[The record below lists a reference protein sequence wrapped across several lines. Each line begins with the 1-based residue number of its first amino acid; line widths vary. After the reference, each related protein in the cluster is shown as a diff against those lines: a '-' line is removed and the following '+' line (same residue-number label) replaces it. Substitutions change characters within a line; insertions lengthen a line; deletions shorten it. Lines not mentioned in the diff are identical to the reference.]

1 MAAGNAHLLHRILR
15 GADAGG
21 VEQRDR
27 HPLQHDLAFQQIAS
41 GAGQIR
47 HDRPLT
53 PTEAIEQGAL
63 AHIGA
68 TDQCHP
74 QSLAQSGAALSV
86 LHELQQR
93 TPHIQQ
99 LPQQRRT
106 IKGRQILLE
115 IHPGLQFTELIEQA
129 LPQRFN
135 PLLHATIHTRHRQ
148 LSGALTARGHQI
160 ADRLRTGEIKATIE
174 HRSLAELTGLGA
186 TNAGL
191 SQHPFQHALDGHHSA
206 VTMDLHH
213 VFTREAAR
221 RQHQQ
226 HQHFIDPL
234 SPVLGEHMAIQHP
247 MALPGLITRDAGHRA
262 HCVLGLR
269 TRQTNHCNAAL
280 TGRHGCCHGRNRQAL
295 PVDLL
300 HCSGAAAPS
309 PSFLR
314 SHPISR
320 GQDH

>member
-1 MAAGNAHLLHRILR
+1 MAAGNAHLFHRILR

-27 HPLQHDLAFQQIAS
+27 HALQHDLAFQQIAS

-53 PTEAIEQGAL
+53 PTKAVQQGAL
-63 AHIGA
+63 AHIRT

-74 QSLAQSGAALSV
+74 QPLAQSGAALSV

-99 LPQQRRT
+99 LLQQRHG
-106 IKGRQILLE
+106 IEGRKILLE
-115 IHPGLQFTELIEQA
+115 IHPGLQFTELVEQPLA
-129 LPQRFN
+129 QRFDA
-135 PLLHATIHTRHRQ
+135 LLHATIHTRHRQ

-160 ADRLRTGEIKATIE
+160 ADRLGAGEIETAIE
-174 HRSLAELTGLGA
+174 HRPLAELPGLGA

-191 SQHPFQHALDGHHSA
+191 SQHPFQHALNGHHATVA
-206 VTMDLHH
+206 VDLHY
-213 VFTREAAR
+213 VFTGEAAR

-234 SPVLGEHMAIQHP
+234 SAALGEHMAVQHP
-247 MALPGLITRDAGHRA
+247 MALPGLIPWDTGHRA
-262 HCVLGLR
+262 HRGLGLR
-269 TRQTNHCNAAL
+269 TRQTNDRNATL
-280 TGRHGCCHGRNRQAL
+280 TGSHGCCHSRNRQAL

-320 GQDH
+320 GQEH